1 MIRSTGRTT
10 IEFALLRPIHA
21 ELAVYHVRGQRV
33 KTLANEARDAGRHE
47 MAWDYTDWGGRRVS
61 PGVYLCRLRAGGRK
75 AVRKAAV
82 VE

>member
-1 MIRSTGRTT
+1 
-10 IEFALLRPIHA
+10 
-21 ELAVYHVRGQRV
+21 V